1 MQQLDETALKK
12 WIEESI
18 ASGANNLAAGYQGQT
33 LYYEDENN
41 RYVIKVPHGKGL
53 ALSFHQR
60 MLRHEYEVY
69 KKLGDF
75 DGAPAC
81 YGLIDNQYLVLEYV
95 DGRTIRKKRPL
106 DEEEFHAKLLNHIKK
121 MHAKSVAHMDL
132 KRKDNLLVKTDESP
146 CILDFGAAVIK
157 KPGFHPFNQ
166 YHYQVAKQFDY
177 NAWIK
182 HKYHDRSTDEIT
194 MFDRRYYKVTWIEA
208 VASIVKQIYT
218 GLTGK
223 RHNE

>member
-1 MQQLDETALKK
+1 MQQLDEAAIKQ

-18 ASGANNLAAGYQGQT
+18 ATGTNILAAGYQGQT

-53 ALSFHQR
+53 ARTFHLR
-60 MLRHEYEVY
+60 MLRHEYEAY

-75 DGAPAC
+75 DGAPDC
-81 YGLIDNQYLVLEYV
+81 YGLIDDQYLVLEFI

-106 DEEEFHAKLLNHIKK
+106 DEEEFHARLFDQIRT
-121 MHAKSVAHMDL
+121 MHSKSVAHMDL
-132 KRKDNLLVKTDESP
+132 KRKDNLLVKIDESP

-157 KPGFHPFNQ
+157 KQGFHPFNQ
-166 YHYQVAKQFDY
+166 YRYKVAKQFDY

-182 HKYHDRSTDEIT
+182 HKYHDRSPDEIS
-194 MFDRRYYKVTWIEA
+194 MIDRKYYKVTWVEA
-208 VASIVKQIYT
+208 VASKIKSLYT
-218 GLTGK
+218 LLTGK
-223 RHNE
+223 

>member
-1 MQQLDETALKK
+1 MHQLDETALKQ

-18 ASGANNLAAGYQGQT
+18 ATGSNILAAGYQGQT
-33 LYYEDENN
+33 LLYEDDNN

-53 ALSFHQR
+53 ALSFHRR

-81 YGLIDNQYLVLEYV
+81 YGLIDNQYLVLEFI
-95 DGRTIRKKRPL
+95 DGRTIRTKRPL
-106 DEEEFHAKLLNHIKK
+106 DEDEFNAKLFDYIKI

-132 KRKDNLLVKTDESP
+132 KRKDNLLVKADESP

-182 HKYHDRSTDEIT
+182 HKYHDRSADEIS
-194 MFDRRYYKVTWIEA
+194 MVDRKYYKVTWIEA
-208 VASIVKQIYT
+208 AASLIKALYST
-218 GLTGK
+218 LTGK
-223 RHNE
+223 